1 MGKKKKYS
9 LYLASGIKLWREEF
23 RTIYSPH
30 FNRKIELFEPGNM
43 DTPKDHRKIS
53 IRVACHDLNRVNHS
67 DALLVYMK
75 YYETD
80 DGSPSGTDSTW
91 ECGYAI
97 ANGKPVIMIIDDL
110 EQMHYYA
117 YQWMVAYSINAIL
130 TENPEVAEAVRNHQK
145 FVHTTVLLAQNA
157 DQFESKIT
165 EYLDNYYRSIYSREG
180 IINYRVDE
188 RARDLFKRG
197 MLESMVF
204 SGSSPDKNV
213 TREISEIRGLGL
225 ESDEESLAVCK
236 AERGISRYLKGRISE
251 GLIDS
256 AISSVVKEWGAQKG
270 RIIDCLAHSIK
281 PPFEKIKG
289 RKQGV
294 KKTRPE
300 LFFELYDLVT
310 HHLTKEKRFIKS
322 ESFPYDMGAVIELYN
337 WMNTYALDD
346 VFDNSET
353 RQNLETVWKRFS
365 RKDSIYT
372 GILGHLL
379 SIKYIF
385 QVADE
390 NKRVAVTL
398 AGIINEYNFIMYTGQ
413 VLDIAITFDS
423 EEKKKKLK
431 RLPHEDLFLTYC
443 QRIYGICGGFYESI
457 GELSS
462 KAGNKEEQITNS
474 SEVDRISPLVGMY
487 YGLIQMIRNDM
498 GDYIMPED
506 LPATSKGMKDV
517 SHSDV
522 EEGKADIAYMASIFS
537 DNITKKEKEFLFRS
551 LGRKL
556 SRRERMKINRI
567 LWKTGSIEMVIDL
580 IEEITE
586 HVKSNLFVE
595 YHETPTRTKWMFYLI
610 EITKE
615 ILVPFK
621 KQARENHWPK
631 YEYNPKVLQIFR
643 ECLLGFENQSKEQR
657 LSKSGIDDII

>member
-1 MGKKKKYS
+1 MV
-9 LYLASGIKLWREEF
+9 
-23 RTIYSPH
+23 
-30 FNRKIELFEPGNM
+30 NR
-43 DTPKDHRKIS
+43 
-53 IRVACHDLNRVNHS
+53 S

-75 YYETD
+75 HYQTE
-80 DGSPSGTDSTW
+80 DGSPHGTDSTW

-97 ANGKPVIMIIDDL
+97 AKGKPVIMMIEDAEHID
-110 EQMHYYA
+110 YYA
-117 YQWMVAYSINAIL
+117 SQWMVAYSINAIL
-130 TENPEVAEAVRNHQK
+130 TENPEVAKIVGNHQK

-188 RARDLFKRG
+188 RARNLFSRG
-197 MLESMVF
+197 MLEKMVF
-204 SGSSPDKNV
+204 SGSSPDERV
-213 TREISEIRGLGL
+213 TKEISGLRGLSF
-225 ESDEESLAVCK
+225 ESDSDSFAVCK
-236 AERGISRYLKGRISE
+236 AERGISRHLKGKMNE
-251 GLIDS
+251 GVIDS
-256 AISSVVKEWGAQKG
+256 AISSVTEEWGASRE
-270 RIIDCLAHSIK
+270 RIIGCLSHSIR

-310 HHLTKEKRFIKS
+310 HHLTEEKRFIKS
-322 ESFPYDMGAVIELYN
+322 ESFPYDTGAVIELYN

-379 SIKYIF
+379 ALKY
-385 QVADE
+385 VL
-390 NKRVAVTL
+390 RVAEENQNVAETL

-413 VLDIAITFDS
+413 VLDITITFDS
-423 EEKKKKLK
+423 EKKKRKLK
-431 RLPHEDLFLTYC
+431 SMSPDDLFLTYC

-462 KAGNKEEQITNS
+462 KAGNKEEQITNF
-474 SEVDRISPLVGMY
+474 SEVERISPLVGMY

-498 GDYIMPED
+498 GDYIMPGD
-506 LPATSKGMKDV
+506 LPATSKGMKNV

-522 EEGKADIAYMASIFS
+522 EEGKADIAYMVSMFS
-537 DNITKKEKEFLFRS
+537 DNITKKEKGFLFES
-551 LGRKL
+551 LGKKL
-556 SRRERMKINRI
+556 SKREKMKINGI

-580 IEEITE
+580 IRDIIE

-595 YHETPTRTKWMFYLI
+595 YQETPTRTKWMFYLI
-610 EITKE
+610 EITEE

-621 KQARENHWPK
+621 RQARENKWYRH
-631 YEYNPKVLQIFR
+631 EYDPGVLNLFR
-643 ECLLGFENQSKEQR
+643 ECLLGFENQNKERR
-657 LSKSGIDDII
+657 LSKAGISGMT